1 VSATVRVAVGRP
13 AEEMLRVA
21 GDAGV
26 DLMVLEPHGRTGLR
40 QVLRGSVAESV
51 ARAAGCAVLL
61 VKAPAPVAS

>member
-1 VSATVRVAVGRP
+1 MRRLAAHR
-13 AEEMLRVA
+13 LRDGDVA

-26 DLMVLEPHGRTGLR
+26 DLIVLETHGRTGLR

-51 ARAAGCAVLL
+51 ARAAACAVLT